1 MSQKIQ
7 GQGGSATLHPPI
19 FGHSPDLV
27 MQPKPPSPWRIAK
40 GSGWS
45 FLECPFISCSR
56 TKTINQLV
64 YLHFYPTT
72 LTNTSSASVCT
83 IYLCFFWFLTIRNAE
98 KRAEEFKVSLI
109 RMPICVPCSWGLEPQ
124 LTGRRGNPILIF
136 LRWSVLAEGQAAS
149 VKLLHRFSP
158 FPPTI
163 TDNRTISNYLENNT
177 ASLPAVH

>member
-1 MSQKIQ
+1 MLFYPLLLVHLERRDLQGSAAPPGSLSERSKEHEASGMSQKIQ

-72 LTNTSSASVCT
+72 LTNKSSASVCT
-83 IYLCFFWFLTIRNAE
+83 IFILFLFI
-98 KRAEEFKVSLI
+98 FII

-136 LRWSVLAEGQAAS
+136 LR
-149 VKLLHRFSP
+149 
-158 FPPTI
+158 
-163 TDNRTISNYLENNT
+163 
-177 ASLPAVH
+177 